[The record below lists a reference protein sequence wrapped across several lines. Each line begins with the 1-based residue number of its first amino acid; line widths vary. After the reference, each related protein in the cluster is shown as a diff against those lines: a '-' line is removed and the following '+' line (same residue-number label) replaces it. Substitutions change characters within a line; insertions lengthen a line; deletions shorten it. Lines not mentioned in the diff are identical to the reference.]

1 MQRRATD
8 PPISVAVARLRHGLR
23 VRASALG
30 VSVAFGDGRRQ
41 TDATLVVVR
50 GTRLAV
56 LGATAKLFD
65 GLGLDVEAVRS
76 AATPEAYEA
85 VFALT
90 RPKRERRTIEDERR
104 ASQRGGGEQD

>member
-1 MQRRATD
+1 MQRRVAD
-8 PPISVAVARLRHGLR
+8 PPVTVTVAELRQRLR
-23 VRASALG
+23 VRASELG

-50 GTRLAV
+50 GSRLGV

-76 AATPEAYEA
+76 AATPEAFEA
-85 VFALT
+85 VFALM
-90 RPKRERRTIEDERR
+90 RPKRERRTIERERR
-104 ASQRGGGEQD
+104 ASQRGGEQD